1 MTVLDFT
8 IHDASKLIAAGELS
22 PEELVDS
29 AITRIQEVDHEIG
42 AFSAPTLESARED
55 AAQAAKEIARGNIKS
70 PLHGIPIAVKTL
82 VDRAGVES
90 TSSSRTRAG
99 RIAEVDA
106 AVVERLQRAGA
117 ILVGQTHTHE
127 YAYGVMTPTTR
138 NPWHT
143 GHTPGGSSGGSA
155 AAVAGGMALGAIG
168 TDTGGSIRIPS
179 SACGLTGIKP
189 TYGRVS
195 RFGITSLSSSLD
207 HAGPMARTVADNILM
222 LQQLAGYDP
231 RDSASIDLE
240 VPDYS
245 EALDGEVSGLTIGV
259 PRNYFFDLIDE
270 EVESN
275 YRAAIDVLREAGV
288 NVREIDLPHPEQY
301 MAIEYGL
308 LVAEASQNHQETLR
322 SNPDGYEEDV
332 RALLEAG
339 EFMLATDYIKALKG
353 RTIIRDS
360 WQQMFRDEQ
369 LDAVIAPT
377 LPMPAVRFDQLE
389 YEWPDGTV
397 EPTINAYVRTSA
409 PGNVTGLPAMSVPC
423 GFSSAGLPIGMQVIG
438 RPFDETTVF
447 RLGQAYETRTDF
459 TKQTASLVRS

>member
-1 MTVLDFT
+1 
-8 IHDASKLIAAGELS
+8 
-22 PEELVDS
+22 
-29 AITRIQEVDHEIG
+29 
-42 AFSAPTLESARED
+42 
-55 AAQAAKEIARGNIKS
+55 
-70 PLHGIPIAVKTL
+70 
-82 VDRAGVES
+82 
-90 TSSSRTRAG
+90 
-99 RIAEVDA
+99 
-106 AVVERLQRAGA
+106 
-117 ILVGQTHTHE
+117 
-127 YAYGVMTPTTR
+127 
-138 NPWHT
+138 
-143 GHTPGGSSGGSA
+143 
-155 AAVAGGMALGAIG
+155 
-168 TDTGGSIRIPS
+168 
-179 SACGLTGIKP
+179 
-189 TYGRVS
+189 
-195 RFGITSLSSSLD
+195 
-207 HAGPMARTVADNILM
+207 MARTVADNILM

-231 RDSASIDLE
+231 RDSASIDHP

-245 EALDGEVSGLTIGV
+245 EALDGEVNGLTIGV

-288 NVREIDLPHPEQY
+288 NVREIELPHPEQY

-353 RTIIRDS
+353 RTIIRNS

-377 LPMPAVRFDQLE
+377 LPMPAVRFNQFE